1 MTCEPAET
9 VKQKQATIRYMRD
22 MAVAG
27 ALYVGF
33 VFVAAFVVRNLDP
46 PQWAKVGLALLP
58 LAPALLMLRAYLVH
72 LNSMDEFQ
80 RRMQTD
86 ALLIATGIFVFGTFA
101 YGFLEEWAGLP
112 HLGTLWIFPI
122 FTLLF
127 SAVHVAIRL
136 RNK

>member
-9 VKQKQATIRYMRD
+9 ARQKQATRRYMRD

-33 VFVAAFVVRNLDP
+33 VFTAAFVVRNLDP
-46 PQWAKVGLALLP
+46 PQWANIVLALVP

-86 ALLIATGIFVFGTFA
+86 ALLVSTGIFVFGSFA

-122 FTLLF
+122 FTLVF
-127 SAVHVAIRL
+127 SAVHIVIRL